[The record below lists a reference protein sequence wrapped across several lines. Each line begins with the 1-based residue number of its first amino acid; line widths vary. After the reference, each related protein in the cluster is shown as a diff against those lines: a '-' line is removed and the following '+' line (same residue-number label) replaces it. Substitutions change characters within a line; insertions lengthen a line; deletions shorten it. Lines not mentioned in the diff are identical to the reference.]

1 MVGVVLL
8 LAGVVCFR
16 LGTVAATLGG
26 EVTYGA
32 MVFAMTGTVATEL
45 RGAVV
50 AGAGFATMNDVEAA
64 VDDTFRLSV
73 TVKANV
79 CDPFDITEGLIVNEP
94 PSIDVDPLDQHP
106 VDDEY
111 VP

>member
-1 MVGVVLL
+1 MKDDD
-8 LAGVVCFR
+8 
-16 LGTVAATLGG
+16 TAATG
-26 EVTYGA
+26 VDTHDTVGA
-32 MVFAMTGTVATEL
+32 EYDTV
-45 RGAVV
+45 
-50 AGAGFATMNDVEAA
+50 NDVEAA